1 MSRRIAWIAV
11 AAGAILLAQQH
22 EKRDGYKD
30 TPMIPGQQWHV
41 HDSDRPYPK
50 DVTPGATCVAPP
62 SDAVVLFDGKDLSQW
77 QQRGRGAGRGKL
89 LPARWKVIDGY
100 MEIVHG
106 TGDLVSREKFGDC
119 QLHIEWQEPAGI
131 TGFGQ
136 DRGNSGVYLMSRYE
150 LQVLDSYHAPT
161 YADGQAGAIY
171 GQFPP
176 LVNPARPPGEWQ
188 RYDVVF
194 ETPRWD
200 GDKLVKKAYL
210 TLFFNGVLVQN
221 HEQLNGPTGYRVS
234 LPYQKHDPEEP
245 LLLQDH
251 ASSRPVR
258 YRNIW
263 VRRIA
268 PPEL

>member
-1 MSRRIAWIAV
+1 MPSRIACIAV
-11 AAGAILLAQQH
+11 AAGAILLAQQP

-30 TPMIPGQQWHV
+30 TPIIPGQKWHV

-50 DVTPGATCVAPP
+50 EVTPGASWGAPP
-62 SDAVVLFDGKDLSQW
+62 ADAVVLFDGTNLSHW
-77 QQRGRGAGRGKL
+77 QQRGRGSDRGKI
-89 LPARWKVIDGY
+89 LPARWKVTDGY

-150 LQVLDSYHAPT
+150 MQVLDSYRAPT

-188 RYDVVF
+188 SYDVVF

-200 GDKLVKKAYL
+200 GDRLVKKAYI

-221 HEQLNGPTGYRVS
+221 HEGLNGPTEYRVS
-234 LPYQKHDPEEP
+234 MPYKQHDPEEP